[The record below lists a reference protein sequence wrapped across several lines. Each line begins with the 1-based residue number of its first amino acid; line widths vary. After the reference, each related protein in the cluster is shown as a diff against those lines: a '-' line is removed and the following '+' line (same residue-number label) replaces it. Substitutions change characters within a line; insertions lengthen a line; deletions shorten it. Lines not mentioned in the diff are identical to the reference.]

1 LKRAGKLPDYRIA
14 RGPDPSG
21 ARIVL
26 VSRNPVVDGMAARP
40 YDPLRWAC
48 WQGERLAG
56 NKSPK
61 TIATIN
67 FKGGVGKTTVTW
79 CLADTLSAYSD
90 ANVLM
95 FDLDAQMSLT
105 QAVGLNE
112 DSGSLHA
119 AFESWYEKSVAN
131 KRTIFDA
138 IDQFTKPGA
147 HFDFPVAYDFIYQ
160 ASKNL
165 HFVPSVED
173 LYWLELE
180 FFDREQM
187 KDFMRRLLGKIAHSG
202 KVADYDYVLFDCPP
216 SFTLL
221 SYSVLSCCDL
231 VLIPVN
237 PDFFASR
244 GVSLLLNSLKM
255 RIEPHPTPQIAVFM
269 NKTKTY
275 ANAPTK
281 ETAFYMRQID
291 QICRRVSTEQGI
303 RADFLDKAWVRERV
317 GIKRAITGGGVP
329 PELVTDFQRLW
340 DACIGVL
347 K

>member
-1 LKRAGKLPDYRIA
+1 
-14 RGPDPSG
+14 
-21 ARIVL
+21 
-26 VSRNPVVDGMAARP
+26 M
-40 YDPLRWAC
+40 
-48 WQGERLAG
+48 AG
-56 NKSPK
+56 NSSPK

-79 CLADTLSAYSD
+79 CLADTLATYS
-90 ANVLM
+90 N
-95 FDLDAQMSLT
+95 
-105 QAVGLNE
+105 GLNE
-112 DSGSLHA
+112 DSGTLHP
-119 AFESWYEKSVAN
+119 AFGSWYEKGVAD

-138 IDQFTKPGA
+138 IEQYTKPGA
-147 HFDFPVAYDFIYQ
+147 THFDFPVAYDFIYQ
-160 ASKNL
+160 ISKGL

-180 FFDREQM
+180 VFDRDQM
-187 KDFMRRLLGKIAHSG
+187 KDFMRRLLGKIAHSA

-275 ANAPTK
+275 ANLPTK
-281 ETAFYMRQID
+281 ETEFYMRQIK
-291 QICRRVSTEQGI
+291 QICDNASKNQGI
-303 RADFLDKAWVRERV
+303 RAKFFDDAWVRERV

-329 PELVTDFQRLW
+329 PQLVQDFQGLW
-340 DACIGVL
+340 KACLGVL

>member
-1 LKRAGKLPDYRIA
+1 
-14 RGPDPSG
+14 
-21 ARIVL
+21 
-26 VSRNPVVDGMAARP
+26 MT
-40 YDPLRWAC
+40 
-48 WQGERLAG
+48 G
-56 NKSPK
+56 NASPK

-79 CLADTLSAYSD
+79 CLADTLATYSN

-119 AFESWYEKSVAN
+119 AFGSWYDKSVNA

-138 IDQFTKPGA
+138 IEQYTKPGA
-147 HFDFPVAYDFIYQ
+147 HFDFPIAYDFIYQ
-160 ASKNL
+160 ITKSL

-173 LYWLELE
+173 LYWLELQVFE
-180 FFDREQM
+180 RDQM

-202 KVADYDYVLFDCPP
+202 KVANYEYVLFDCPP

-275 ANAPTK
+275 GNQPTK
-281 ETAFYMRQID
+281 ETSFYMRQIA
-291 QICRRVSTEQGI
+291 QVCERVSSQQGI
-303 RADFLDKAWVRERV
+303 RASFLDDAWVRERV
-317 GIKRAITGGGVP
+317 GIKRAIIGGGVKS
-329 PELVTDFQRLW
+329 EHVKDFQGLW
-340 DACIGVL
+340 QACVGAL

>member
-1 LKRAGKLPDYRIA
+1 
-14 RGPDPSG
+14 
-21 ARIVL
+21 V
-26 VSRNPVVDGMAARP
+26 
-40 YDPLRWAC
+40 
-48 WQGERLAG
+48 

-79 CLADTLSAYSD
+79 CLADTLSTYSN
-90 ANVLM
+90 ASVLM

-105 QAVGLNE
+105 QAIGLNE
-112 DSGSLHA
+112 DKGTLYP
-119 AFESWYEKSVAN
+119 AFESWYEKSL
-131 KRTIFDA
+131 KDRRTIFDA
-138 IDQFTKPGA
+138 IDQYTKPGA
-147 HFDFPVAYDFIYQ
+147 HFDFPIGYDFIYQ
-160 ASKNL
+160 VSDAL

-180 FFDREQM
+180 FFDRDQM
-187 KDFMRRLLGKIAHSG
+187 KDFIRRLLGKITHSG

-291 QICRRVSTEQGI
+291 QICQRTSVAQGI
-303 RADFLDKAWVRERV
+303 RATFFSDAWVRERV

-329 PELVTDFQRLW
+329 PELVKDFQGLW
-340 DACIGVL
+340 QACLGVL